1 MRQLSKIIFIHS
13 ANIPYAE
20 VKVDGNVHFTGT
32 QGVGKST
39 LLRAILFF
47 YNADP
52 SRLGIRLQGQKKFD
66 QFYLPH
72 NNSYI
77 VYEVERDGDRPF
89 CVIVCRQNSRAVY
102 RFADGPFSKDWLIDE
117 NGMVTGDP
125 VEVRRRVLKS
135 GTDISNL
142 IISYT
147 DYRDIIYGNRHSKL
161 QHTYERYHLMHSVRY
176 ENLPRI
182 ITNVFL
188 NERVDADFVKETII
202 QSLNENEPTLR
213 LKFYSERLKN
223 LAEVFHDTRLWTQ
236 KNRKGEIEILSKA
249 RRVMEKG
256 NEILAGNTFIREL
269 CGQLNFAFQ
278 EAERKIP
285 GLKVERE
292 ENYTRLGKLTEKSQ
306 ALNKNHEKKREKI
319 TMDLG
324 VVADRIRHAE
334 EMQRKYKELDIDKK
348 IQLEEGK
355 RNHENEKQHLISRIN
370 LLEQKAGDVAARFD
384 RLIDDHKGTHAS
396 FKRETEEKIVA
407 NQRELNE
414 QLSELRR
421 ETDAELDRIDDTFNR
436 KEETAN
442 ERKDALNNDLHK
454 LELRINETRH
464 IRLYAKELDTLERQ
478 HSELEQ
484 EEKDLIRTE
493 EALGHR
499 IEAITRGIDNER
511 MRIEADFLP
520 EINAIE
526 RECEEVKREIESESE
541 LLEKS
546 KGSLIEWLDGNMPG
560 WTETIGKVADEKNV
574 LYNTELSPAVDLSSD
589 NSFFGLKLD
598 LSKLK
603 MSVRTPN
610 EIREQIAQLE
620 NTLDKL
626 LKKTAAKIAERDK
639 EIKKGKTRSMSELNE
654 VRKKKDATRGRL
666 MTLPQR
672 IDKIK
677 VEHNAL
683 LKKAEEE
690 KENALI
696 NLAKDREKLSKD
708 LIEAQDNLSKIKEQ
722 RKTERK
728 EAEKRRKGKEDS
740 MRMQIKTLNDQ
751 LQKSVEEHRKSTETE
766 IQNLQIR
773 KTDALKKEG
782 VDTDI
787 LQSWRAKL
795 AEVDAIL
802 AKIEENHTL
811 IVEYRKEKRDF
822 IDRLEEF
829 QVTKESLSSQQ
840 AQLDE
845 EYRMKAEKLAEETKE
860 CNATILRLK
869 NEIEG
874 LKEDVSDTRRFL
886 ASPGCPS
893 FLRDMPELATTDSC
907 RIIIRNMRDLSDR
920 LRAAMEQL
928 KKDTNLFKLQFK
940 QSSPFGFPTV
950 LDSDD
955 DYLRYSSS
963 VRDFV
968 ENDKIRD
975 YQTTSNGLYKN
986 ILGLISREYS
996 TLVERE
1002 SEIRKVVNEVNNDFA
1017 KKSFAGVIRKIE
1029 LRLDK
1034 SESKV
1039 ITTLQHIHDFWSEN
1053 SLEIGEANLF
1063 ASEESENANLE
1074 AVEWLKA
1081 LSEILED
1088 NKDIDEIRLTDNFS
1102 LKMKIDENDNTT
1114 GWIDNMRNVG
1124 SDGTDILVKA
1134 IINILLINVFKKRI
1148 GKRSRSFS
1156 LHCMMDEIGKLAD
1169 ENIKG
1174 IVDFANAR
1182 DIYIVNSAPKAHS
1195 PLSYR
1200 HIYMLSKDDKANT
1213 VVHPILSIRQKNPDI
1228 N

>member
-1 MRQLSKIIFIHS
+1 MRQLSKIFFIHS

-52 SRLGIRLQGQKKFD
+52 SRLGIRQQGQKKFD

-77 VYEVERDGDRPF
+77 VYEVARDADRPF

-102 RFADGPFSKDWLIDE
+102 RFADGPFSKEWLLDE
-117 NGMVTGDP
+117 NGIVTGAP
-125 VEVRRRVLKS
+125 VEVRRRVVKS

-142 IISYT
+142 ITSYT

-161 QHTYERYHLMHSVRY
+161 QHAYERYHLMHSSRY

-188 NERVDADFVKETII
+188 NERVDADFMKETII

-213 LKFYSERLKN
+213 LKFYAERLKN
-223 LAEVFHDTRLWTQ
+223 LSQVFHDTRLWTQ
-236 KNRKGEIEILSKA
+236 KNRKGEIEILTKA
-249 RRVMEKG
+249 RKVMEKG

-278 EAERKIP
+278 EADRKIP

-292 ENYTRLGKLTEKSQ
+292 ENFTRLGKLTEKTTT
-306 ALNKNHEKKREKI
+306 LNKEHEKKREKI

-324 VVADRIRHAE
+324 VVNDKIKYAEKIRKKYE
-334 EMQRKYKELDIDKK
+334 ELGIEEK
-348 IQLEEGK
+348 IQLEDGK
-355 RNHENEKQHLISRIN
+355 RSHESERQHLLNRIA

-384 RLIDDHKGTHAS
+384 RLIDDHKGAHIS
-396 FKRETEEKIVA
+396 FKREAEEKMVT
-407 NQRELNE
+407 NQHQLNE
-414 QLSELRR
+414 QLSDLRR
-421 ETDAELDRIDDTFNR
+421 ATDEELEHIDDTFLR
-436 KEETAN
+436 KEDAAN
-442 ERKDALNNDLHK
+442 ERKEMVANELHK
-454 LELRINETRH
+454 LDLRINETRH
-464 IRLYAKELDTLERQ
+464 IRLYQNELDNLERQ
-478 HSELEQ
+478 LSEFSQ
-484 EEKDLIRTE
+484 EEKELIRTE
-493 EALGHR
+493 ESLSNR
-499 IEAITRGIDNER
+499 IEAISQSIDNER
-511 MRIEADFLP
+511 LRIEAEYRE
-520 EINAIE
+520 EIASLE
-526 RECEEVKREIESESE
+526 RRCEDIKKEIEKESE

-546 KGSLIEWLDGNMPG
+546 KGSLIEWLDANMPG
-560 WTETIGKVADEKNV
+560 WTDTIGRVADEKNV
-574 LYNTELSPAVDLSSD
+574 LYNTELSPAHDLGLEG
-589 NSFFGLKLD
+589 SFFGLKID
-598 LSKLK
+598 LSKLPLN
-603 MSVRTPN
+603 VRTPN
-610 EIREQIAQLE
+610 EIRERIAELE
-620 NTLDKL
+620 VELAKAR
-626 LKKTAAKIAERDK
+626 KKTEEKMKERDA
-639 EIKKGKTRSMSELNE
+639 EIKRCKTRLMADLNDA
-654 VRKKKDATRGRL
+654 RKKKDAARGRL

-672 IDKIK
+672 IDRLK
-677 VEHNAL
+677 VDRNDL

-690 KENALI
+690 KENALL
-696 NLAKDREKLSKD
+696 NL
-708 LIEAQDNLSKIKEQ
+708 
-722 RKTERK
+722 TK
-728 EAEKRRKGKEDS
+728 EAEKLTKNLKEVNENLVK
-740 MRMQIKTLNDQ
+740 IKE
-751 LQKSVEEHRKSTETE
+751 KRKSERKNAEKRRREKEEALRLHTKKLNE
-766 IQNLQIR
+766 NLQHSVDLHKQTTEDEIHNLQEK

-782 VDTDI
+782 VDTEI
-787 LQSWRAKL
+787 LQSWRTKL
-795 AEVDAIL
+795 AEVEANL
-802 AKIEENHTL
+802 AKIEENHTM
-811 IVEYRKEKRDF
+811 IVEYRKEKRDY
-822 IDRLEEF
+822 IDRLQEF
-829 QVTKESLSSQQ
+829 KISKEALSSKQ
-840 AQLDE
+840 AVLDE
-845 EYRMKAEKLAEETKE
+845 EYRRKAEKYAEETKD

-874 LKEDVSDTRRFL
+874 LKEDVGETRRFL

-907 RIIIRNMRDLSDR
+907 RVIIRNMRDLSDR

-928 KKDTNLFKLQFK
+928 KKDTHLFRQQFK
-940 QSSPFGFPTV
+940 QASPFGFPTA

-968 ENDKIRD
+968 ENEKIKD

-1034 SESKV
+1034 SESRV
-1039 ITTLQHIHDFWSEN
+1039 IATLQHIHDFWSEN
-1053 SLEIGEANLF
+1053 SLDIGEANLF
-1063 ASEESENANLE
+1063 ASEEAENTNLA
-1074 AVEWLKA
+1074 AVEWLKT
-1081 LSEILED
+1081 LSEILEE
-1088 NKDIDEIRLTDNFS
+1088 NKDLDEIHLTDNFS
-1102 LKMKIDENDNTT
+1102 LKMKIEENDNST
-1114 GWIDNMRNVG
+1114 GWIDNMKNVG

-1148 GKRSRSFS
+1148 GKRSTSFS

-1174 IVDFANAR
+1174 IVEFANAR
-1182 DIYIVNSAPKAHS
+1182 DIYIVNSAPKVHS
-1195 PLSYR
+1195 ALSYH
-1200 HIYMLSKDDKANT
+1200 HIYMVSKDEKANT
-1213 VVHPILSIRQKNPDI
+1213 IVQPILSTLI
-1228 N
+1228 